1 MDYKKAICLILI
13 VTIMLVSG
21 CQMLYDFW
29 PARISK
35 TAIEYTRHDPN
46 EFNLLNKTVAK
57 AKELRSE
64 ASDVY
69 ITSQLE
75 LKYRADLDKE
85 HYKLTADFL
94 DMLIAQAEQ
103 ERMSAIGTLQ
113 QPGWLLSGLLT
124 MLPIGTY
131 LAGYRTQR
139 PEDYTEAEVQAI
151 KEEKSPTYE
160 PARKPIFDL
169 KS

>member
-13 VTIMLVSG
+13 VTILLVSG

-29 PARISK
+29 PAKISK
-35 TAIEYTRHDPN
+35 TAIEYTHHEPN
-46 EFNLLNKTVAK
+46 QYNLFNKTVAT

-75 LKYRADLDKE
+75 LKYKADLDKE
-85 HYKLTADFL
+85 RYKLTADFL
-94 DMLIAQAEQ
+94 DLSIAQAEQ
-103 ERMSAIGTLQ
+103 ERMFAIGSLQ

-124 MLPIGTY
+124 MLPVGTF
-131 LAGYRTQR
+131 LVGYRTQR
-139 PEDYTEAEVQAI
+139 PEDYTEDEVQKI
-151 KEEKSPTYE
+151 IDTKSPVV
-160 PARKPIFDL
+160 
-169 KS
+169 